1 MRNRLTY
8 AGFGVLSTVAGVAV
22 GHLVAALTD
31 PASSPVLAVGATVID
46 LTPTPLKEWAIARFG
61 THDKTVLIGSVLL
74 GVLVLAAVAGLLA
87 LRRLRYGAVLLVAL
101 VAVAAAAAVTRA
113 TGGPA
118 DVVPSLAAA
127 VAGVGALWWLDRLDR
142 LHRHADPAD
151 DSADDPT
158 DDTGVATSGSSR
170 RGVLVATAALTAAA
184 AAMGGAGRWITA
196 YRTRP
201 ADVRLPAASDA
212 AAKLPEGLDERVP
225 GITPF
230 RTPTSEFYRVDTRL
244 TLPVV
249 DLHSWSLTIDG
260 DVDQEVTF
268 TFDDLLGMD
277 LIERDITLTCVSN
290 DVGGRYVGSARWLG
304 VRLTDLLDRAGV
316 ANTRA
321 DQILSTDV
329 DGMRIGTPFDL
340 ATDGR
345 DAMVAIGM
353 NGAALPREHG
363 FPARMV
369 VPGLYGFISAT
380 KWITRI
386 TLTTYAEQDAY
397 WTQRDWATHAP
408 IKVSSR
414 IDTPRPL
421 STIDAGRTVI
431 GGVAWAQHRGGV
443 EKVEVRID
451 GGAWQEA
458 RLGPSGGEDYWR
470 QWYLPWTAEPGQHSL
485 AVRAGTGD
493 ETQTAARATPF
504 PNGSSGIQEVV
515 VTVR

>member
-8 AGFGVLSTVAGVAV
+8 AAFGVLSTVAGVAL
-22 GHLVAALTD
+22 GHLVAALTN
-31 PASSPVLAVGATVID
+31 PAASPVLAVGATVID
-46 LTPTPLKEWAIARFG
+46 LTPTPLKEWAIAQFG
-61 THDKTVLIGSVLL
+61 TNDKAILIGSVLL

-87 LRRLRYGAVLLVAL
+87 LRRFAYGAALLLAL
-101 VAVAAAAAVTRA
+101 VAVAAGAALTRPTA
-113 TGGPA
+113 GPA
-118 DVVPSLAAA
+118 DLVPSLAAA
-127 VAGVGALWWLDRLDR
+127 VAGVGALWWLDRSQR
-142 LHRHADPAD
+142 AAAPAPHRG
-151 DSADDPT
+151 
-158 DDTGVATSGSSR
+158 DTPDVLPGTGSTSR
-170 RGVLVATAALTAAA
+170 RTVLYAAGTLAAA
-184 AAMGGAGRWITA
+184 AAVMGGAGRWITA

-201 ADVRLPAASDA
+201 ADVRLPAAAYPA
-212 AAKLPEGLDERVP
+212 ARLPVGLDDKVP

-230 RTPTSEFYRVDTRL
+230 RTPSDEFYRVDTRL

-249 DLHSWSLTIDG
+249 SLDGWSLTIDG

-268 TFDDLLGMD
+268 TFDDLLAMK

-290 DVGGRYVGSARWLG
+290 DIGGRYVGSARWLG
-304 VRLTDLLDRAGV
+304 VPLTDLLDRAGI
-316 ANTRA
+316 ANTKA

-329 DGMRIGTPFDL
+329 DGMTIGTPFEL

-345 DAMVAIGM
+345 DAMIAIGM
-353 NGAALPREHG
+353 NGEALPREHG

-397 WTQRDWATHAP
+397 WTQRKWATDAP

-414 IDTPRPL
+414 IDTPKPL
-421 STIDAGRTVI
+421 STIDGGRTVI
-431 GGVAWAQHRGGV
+431 GGVAWAQHQGGL
-443 EKVEVRID
+443 EKVEVRVD
-451 GGAWQEA
+451 GGGWQEA
-458 RLGPSGGEDYWR
+458 RLGPSGGQDYWR

-485 AVRAGTGD
+485 AVRAVTGEN

-504 PNGSSGIQEVV
+504 PSGSSGIQEVV

>member
-31 PASSPVLAVGATVID
+31 PAASPVLAVGATVID

-61 THDKTVLIGSVLL
+61 THDKTILIGSVLL

-87 LRRLRYGAVLLVAL
+87 RRRFRYGAGLLVLLVA
-101 VAVAAAAAVTRA
+101 VAGAAALTRPTAGAA
-113 TGGPA
+113 
-118 DVVPSLAAA
+118 DLIPSLAAA
-127 VAGVGALWWLDRLDR
+127 VAGVGALWWLDRL
-142 LHRHADPAD
+142 HRGADPAPHPAVD
-151 DSADDPT
+151 RPEGTS
-158 DDTGVATSGSSR
+158 GNRSGSSR

-184 AAMGGAGRWITA
+184 AAMGGAGRWITS

-201 ADVRLPAASDA
+201 AGVRLPAAADA
-212 AAKLPEGLDERVP
+212 AAELPAGLDDRVP

-230 RTPTSEFYRVDTRL
+230 RTPSSEFYRVDTRL

-249 DLHSWSLTIDG
+249 DLDGWSLTIDG
-260 DVDQEVTF
+260 DVDEEATF

-290 DVGGRYVGSARWLG
+290 DVGGHYVGSARWLG

-316 ANTRA
+316 AHTKA
-321 DQILSTDV
+321 DQLLSTDV
-329 DGMRIGTPFDL
+329 DGMKISTPFDL

-345 DAMVAIGM
+345 DAMIAIGM
-353 NGAALPREHG
+353 NGEALPREHG

-397 WTQRDWATHAP
+397 WTQRNWATDAP

-414 IDTPRPL
+414 IDTPKPL

-431 GGVAWAQHRGGV
+431 GGVAWAQHRGGL

-458 RLGPSGGEDYWR
+458 RLGPSGGQDYWR

-493 ETQTAARATPF
+493 GDTQTAARATPF
-504 PNGSSGIQEVV
+504 PNGSSGVQEVV
-515 VTVR
+515 VTVS